1 MHPFPRICSWSTSFQ
16 SDVSIMTSIVS
27 TSTFPDAGITSSSR
41 SPVRVIWW
49 IKMPTTNTNRS
60 DTIPSMKGRVLT
72 WKAPRF
78 RCIIPRVNWL
88 TSWPQI
94 LILLLTSFLLLLQCS
109 SSSYSLCNRFVK
121 SSLSEIS
128 IEAPKNVA
136 ILWICFVCLHL
147 YLHEEGTKKV
157 PLTFLKLS
165 ITDNKAGALYVQG
178 VRVFI
183 SPQHRLCLRCHASHK
198 TWSLNAGAAIIV
210 LMMTRAILTLNWQ
223 QRI

>member
-1 MHPFPRICSWSTSFQ
+1 MHPFPRICPWSRSFQ

-41 SPVRVIWW
+41 SPVRVIWC

-60 DTIPSMKGRVLT
+60 DTKPSVKGRVLT

-78 RCIIPRVNWL
+78 RCIIPRVTRL

-109 SSSYSLCNRFVK
+109 SSSYSLCNRFVMSEK

-128 IEAPKNVA
+128 IEAPEMLQFREFA
-136 ILWICFVCLHL
+136 LFV
-147 YLHEEGTKKV
+147 YIYIYTKKEQRKFPLPSSSCLSLIIKLV
-157 PLTFLKLS
+157 LSMSRVSEYLSPPSIASVSDVTPLTKLEVWML
-165 ITDNKAGALYVQG
+165 G
-178 VRVFI
+178 
-183 SPQHRLCLRCHASHK
+183 
-198 TWSLNAGAAIIV
+198 
-210 LMMTRAILTLNWQ
+210 Q
-223 QRI
+223 Q